1 MSAWSDGLSPVAA
14 PSLPTGT
21 RRARRADA
29 ARIAEIYNQ
38 GIADREATF
47 ETTPRA
53 AADILAW
60 FERPYPIVVVEKA
73 GRVEAF
79 AALSS
84 YRDRTCYA
92 GIAEFS
98 VYVAR
103 EARGQGAGRLAMT
116 ALLAAAEAH
125 GFWKLVSRVFVG
137 NEASRKLL
145 ARVGFREVGIYEKHG
160 RLDGVWR
167 DVVIVERLIP
177 ANLSIDMDK
186 LP

>member
-1 MSAWSDGLSPVAA
+1 MAA
-14 PSLPTGT
+14 PTLPTGT
-21 RRARRADA
+21 RRARPADA

-38 GIADREATF
+38 GIADRVATF
-47 ETTPRA
+47 ETAPRT

-60 FERPYPIVVVEKA
+60 FERPYPIVVVERA
-73 GRVEAF
+73 GRVHAF
-79 AALSS
+79 AALSP
-84 YRDRTCYA
+84 YRDRACYA
-92 GIAEFS
+92 GVAEFS

-116 ALLAAAEAH
+116 ALLAAAEAE
-125 GFWKLVSRVFVG
+125 GFWKLVSRVFVE

-177 ANLSIDMDK
+177 ANLISDADK
-186 LP
+186 LS